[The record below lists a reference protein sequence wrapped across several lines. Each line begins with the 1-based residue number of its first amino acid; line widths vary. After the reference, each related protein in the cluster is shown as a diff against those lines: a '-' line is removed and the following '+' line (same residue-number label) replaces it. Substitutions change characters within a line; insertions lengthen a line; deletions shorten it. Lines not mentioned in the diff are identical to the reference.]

1 VARKRGARCAT
12 RTTGGYCVE
21 ESASRTGLE
30 RESRGCDEDGESEG
44 TNKTDEIAHWCFDM
58 GQIMF
63 DTGDP
68 CLVWLIARYMCVYA
82 FFRRFDTRRRGMTPR
97 RG

>member
-1 VARKRGARCAT
+1 
-12 RTTGGYCVE
+12 
-21 ESASRTGLE
+21 
-30 RESRGCDEDGESEG
+30 
-44 TNKTDEIAHWCFDM
+44 M

-82 FFRRFDTRRRGMTPR
+82 FFRRFDSRRRGTPYGVTRLR
-97 RG
+97 RGGVTVLVSHEL